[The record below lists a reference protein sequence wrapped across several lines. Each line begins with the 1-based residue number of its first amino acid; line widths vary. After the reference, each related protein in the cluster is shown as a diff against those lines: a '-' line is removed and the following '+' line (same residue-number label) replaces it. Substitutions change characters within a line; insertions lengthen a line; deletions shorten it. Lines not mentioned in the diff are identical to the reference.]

1 MNCIQKKYDGDI
13 MSDETGKCVLRRFH
27 DHRFATRYFVGN
39 GIDIGSGEDSLDK
52 YKEFF
57 PMINSIRSWD
67 LPDGDAQFMES
78 AKDETYDFVHSSHC
92 LEHLYDPFVGLKNW
106 IRVTKTNG
114 HLVIVIPDEDLYEQG
129 VFPSTFN
136 GDHKCTFTIHKKES
150 WNKDSSINVFDLLSA
165 QKNIKI
171 CKIELLDATF
181 RYGRERFDQTF
192 HSFGDCAIE
201 IILQKV

>member
-1 MNCIQKKYDGDI
+1 

-27 DHRFATRYFVGN
+27 DHRFATRYFVGD

-57 PMINSIRSWD
+57 PMISSIKSWD
-67 LPDGDAQFMES
+67 LPDGDAQFMWS

-92 LEHLYDPFVGLKNW
+92 LEHLNDAHMGLKNW
-106 IRVTKTNG
+106 IRVTKKNG

-136 GDHKCTFTIHKKES
+136 GDHKCTFTINKKES
-150 WNKDSSINVFDLLSA
+150 WNKTSSINVFDLLSA
-165 QKNIKI
+165 QENIKI

>member
-1 MNCIQKKYDGDI
+1 

-27 DHRFATRYFVGN
+27 DHRFATRYFVGD

-92 LEHLYDPFVGLKNW
+92 LEHLHDPFVGLKNW

-150 WNKDSSINVFDLLSA
+150 WNKDLSINVFDLLSA

>member
-1 MNCIQKKYDGDI
+1 
-13 MSDETGKCVLRRFH
+13 MSDETGKCALRRFH
-27 DHRFATRYFVGN
+27 DHRFATRYFVGD

-57 PMINSIRSWD
+57 PMISSIKSWD
-67 LPDGDAQFMES
+67 LPDGDAQFMWS

-92 LEHLYDPFVGLKNW
+92 LEHLNDAHIGLKNW
-106 IRVTKTNG
+106 IRVTKKNG

-136 GDHKCTFTIHKKES
+136 GDHKCTFTINKKES
-150 WNKDSSINVFDLLSA
+150 WNKTSSINVFDLLSA
-165 QKNIKI
+165 QENIKI

>member
-1 MNCIQKKYDGDI
+1 

-27 DHRFATRYFVGN
+27 DHRFATRYFVGD

-57 PMINSIRSWD
+57 PMISSIKSWD
-67 LPDGDAQFMES
+67 LPDGDAQFMWS

-92 LEHLYDPFVGLKNW
+92 LEHLNDAHIGLKNW
-106 IRVTKTNG
+106 IRVTKKNG

-136 GDHKCTFTIHKKES
+136 GDHKCTFTINKKES
-150 WNKDSSINVFDLLSA
+150 WNKTSSINVFDLLSA
-165 QKNIKI
+165 QENIKI

>member
-1 MNCIQKKYDGDI
+1 

-92 LEHLYDPFVGLKNW
+92 LEHLHDPFVGLKNW

-150 WNKDSSINVFDLLSA
+150 WNKDLSINVFDLLSA

>member
-1 MNCIQKKYDGDI
+1 MA
-13 MSDETGKCVLRRFH
+13 DETGKCVLRRMH
-27 DHRFATRYFVGN
+27 DHRFATRYFVGD

-57 PMINSIRSWD
+57 PMIKTIKSWD
-67 LPDGDAQFMES
+67 LDDGDGQFMDGV
-78 AKDETYDFVHSSHC
+78 KDETYDFVHSSHC
-92 LEHLYDPFVGLKNW
+92 LEHLNDCKIGLQNW
-106 IRVTKTNG
+106 IRIVKKGG
-114 HLVIVIPDEDLYEQG
+114 HLVWAIPDEDLYEQG

-136 GDHKCTFTIHKKES
+136 GDHKCTFTILKEKS
-150 WNKDSSINVFDLLSA
+150 WCDKSVNVFDLLSA

-181 RYGRERFDQTF
+181 RYGRERFDQTY